1 MTIEEVVIVGAGMT
15 TAVGLSAA
23 ETAASVRAG
32 TTRVIET
39 RLRDKQFNPFLIAE
53 VPDDVLPPVVDE
65 INERVPLS
73 AREARLLRLAT
84 RPLQAA
90 ADVIRGRGIRLGLAL
105 SLPETETTRAVN
117 GAVFLRSLAT
127 QTNQAFDPDWS
138 DATHRG
144 RAGGLIAL
152 GQAVLTIQSGRADF
166 MLAGGV
172 DSYRDPYV
180 LGTLDLDERVKS
192 AANLDG
198 FIPGEAAGFL
208 LLGRASAARA
218 LGIET
223 LAGISSVALGF
234 EEGHLFSDKPYRGDG
249 LASTITALVAQLP
262 SREPIGEVYSSMNGE
277 SHWAKEWGVAYIR
290 NRGAFEDSYR
300 MHHPADCC
308 GDMGAAA
315 GPLMAGLAALGVAGQ
330 YRNSPALVYGSS
342 DRGARAAI
350 AVSRSA

>member
-1 MTIEEVVIVGAGMT
+1 MDEVVIIGAGMM

-32 TTRVIET
+32 TTRVVET
-39 RLRDKQFNPFLIAE
+39 RLRDKQFHPFLIAE
-53 VPDDVLPPVVDE
+53 VLDDLLPPVVDE
-65 INERVPLS
+65 ITERVPLS
-73 AREARLLRLAT
+73 AREARLLRLAA
-84 RPLQAA
+84 RPLHAA
-90 ADVIRGRGIRLGLAL
+90 AEVLRKHGTQIGLAL
-105 SLPETETTRAVN
+105 SLPETETTRAVD
-117 GAVFLRSLAT
+117 GALFLRCLAT
-127 QTNQAFDPDWS
+127 QSHQAFDPDRS

-144 RAGGLIAL
+144 RAGGIVAL

-180 LGTLDLDERVKS
+180 LGTLDRDERIKS

-198 FIPGEAAGFL
+198 FIPGEGAGFL
-208 LLGRASAARA
+208 LLARASAATA
-218 LGIET
+218 LGIPP
-223 LAGISSVALGF
+223 LACISSVALGF
-234 EEGHLFSDKPYRGDG
+234 EEGHLFSSAPYRGDG
-249 LASTITALVAQLP
+249 LAATVSALIAQLP

-290 NRGAFEDSYR
+290 NRPAFQDSYR
-300 MHHPADCC
+300 MHHPADSC
-308 GDMGAAA
+308 GDTGAAA
-315 GPLMAGLAALGVAGQ
+315 GPLMAGIAALGVAGQ

-350 AVSRSA
+350 VVSR